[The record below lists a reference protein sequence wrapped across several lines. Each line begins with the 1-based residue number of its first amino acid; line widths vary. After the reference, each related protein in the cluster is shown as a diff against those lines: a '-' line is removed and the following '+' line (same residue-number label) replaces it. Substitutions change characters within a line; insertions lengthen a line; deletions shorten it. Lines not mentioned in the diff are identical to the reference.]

1 MTNNPV
7 NPTKDG
13 NALTRFLNSE
23 AQLGKERTMAALGAV
38 ATASFFGLGMAYR
51 SVELPTKA
59 TAAVVGGCFKV
70 ALGAAGLALAV
81 PGIMKDVLEQ
91 SRQGRKEQLGQ
102 LLQSMRDTK
111 LKTLGS
117 AITNSP
123 ALTEK
128 QKEDLVHGI
137 EQGIKN
143 LKARQEKRVASSGL
157 LSAAVNEALE
167 RIQVFRFGR
176 SQSRIMAGIK
186 ALNSFDQKFCQRD
199 SDMSAKCNEFCAD
212 LVNKAADGHFSLVE
226 SLRFRAKLA
235 VRSAFE
241 SASSFIRKLAPN
253 PFASAK

>member
-1 MTNNPV
+1 MSMNP
-7 NPTKDG
+7 D
-13 NALTRFLNSE
+13 NAFLRFIKSE
-23 AQLGKERTMAALGAV
+23 AQLGKERTMTALGAA
-38 ATASFFGLGMAYR
+38 ATVGFFGLGMAYR

-102 LLQSMRDTK
+102 LLENMRDTK
-111 LKTLGS
+111 LKALGS

-123 ALTEK
+123 ALTEEQKDGLLRGIK
-128 QKEDLVHGI
+128 QGI
-137 EQGIKN
+137 EN

-157 LSAAVNEALE
+157 LSAAVNEAIE

-186 ALNSFDQKFCQRD
+186 ALNSFDQKFCQKD

-212 LVNKAADGHFSLVE
+212 LVNKAADGHFSLIE
-226 SLRFRAKLA
+226 SLQFRAKLA

-253 PFASAK
+253 PFAAAK